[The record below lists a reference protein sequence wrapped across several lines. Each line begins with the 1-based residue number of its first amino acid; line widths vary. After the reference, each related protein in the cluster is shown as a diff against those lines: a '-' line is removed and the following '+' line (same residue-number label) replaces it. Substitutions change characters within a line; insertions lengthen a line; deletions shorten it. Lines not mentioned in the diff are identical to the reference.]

1 MLLVHGLMFHS
12 LIGELTTQPLALY
25 AQKTATMVSIIDLMV
40 RLFPWSSFL

>member
-25 AQKTATMVSIIDLMV
+25 AQRTVTMVSIIDLMV